1 MTKKNFANSTVSI
14 PKLYD
19 SDGDVKAKWHVEY
32 YNDGKRIKVYKLTD
46 DSHYSLNAFKT
57 VDERRKYAERIIEQ
71 ICSSNAQLLTVEQVI
86 NVPSSMSASNSNS
99 ISVILMECLLERKQY
114 YRKKSYQSI
123 FSKVKLFDEYCKS
136 QKIKAVITEREV
148 KIFFDYLKSKKR
160 SNTTINAYR
169 GILSSLFNLAIESKR
184 IKPTPNPFK
193 SQKILKE
200 QRQGC
205 KPFSD
210 KQKRE
215 LKAVISVKYPI
226 LWVCCQLL
234 YYCFIRPGEIRLLKV
249 GDIDLENHKILI
261 RASISKNK
269 KSEYVSIP
277 YVFAERL
284 KALGIEQMNA
294 GLYLIGKDYI
304 GSSSPTVINGFAKR
318 HLRILKS
325 LGYDTGYGGFA
336 FYGWKHTGVIAA
348 VKAGINLRELQLQLR
363 HHSLD
368 EMQHYLRNLGIS
380 DSQQVLNQFP
390 EI

>member
-1 MTKKNFANSTVSI
+1 MTKKNFSNSTVSI

-19 SDGDVKAKWHVEY
+19 SGGDVKAKWYVEY
-32 YNDGKRIKVYKLTD
+32 CDEQGKRIKVYKLTD
-46 DSHYSLNAFKT
+46 DSHYSLNKFKT
-57 VDERRKYAERIIEQ
+57 EAERRKYAERIIAQ
-71 ICSSNAQLLTVEQVI
+71 ICSNKAEVLTAEQAIEIVDTSKHG
-86 NVPSSMSASNSNS
+86 NRS
-99 ISVILMECLLERKQY
+99 ITSILFVCLLENQRHY
-114 YRKKSYQSI
+114 KKKTYQTMYC
-123 FSKVKLFDEYCKS
+123 KVKLFDEYCRMV
-136 QKIKAVITEREV
+136 KIKMTISDNQVNG
-148 KIFFDYLKSKKR
+148 FFDYLKRKKR
-160 SNTTINAYR
+160 SNATINAYR
-169 GILSSLFNLAIESKR
+169 GILSSLYNIAIEKKY
-184 IKPTPNPFK
+184 IKATANPFK
-193 SQKILKE
+193 AQKILKE

-205 KPFSD
+205 KPFSN

-215 LKAVISVKYPI
+215 LKEYISTNDPI

-249 GDIDLENHKILI
+249 GDIDLENYKILI

-284 KALGIEQMNA
+284 KALGIEEMNT
-294 GLYLIGKDYI
+294 GLYLIGKDHI
-304 GSSSPTVINGFAKR
+304 GSSTPTAENALAKR
-318 HLRILKS
+318 HLRILKKK
-325 LGYDTGYGGFA
+325 GYDTGYGEFA